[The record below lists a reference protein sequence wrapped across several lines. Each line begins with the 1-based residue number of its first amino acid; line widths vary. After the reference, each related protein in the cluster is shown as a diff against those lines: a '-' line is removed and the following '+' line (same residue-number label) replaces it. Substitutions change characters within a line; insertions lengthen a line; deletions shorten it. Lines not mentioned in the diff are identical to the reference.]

1 MDGVNRFDKK
11 LRFAVMGDPVEH
23 SLSPSIYGA
32 LFSHFGIDGEFIKL
46 RVTRDDVCRI
56 RQIAAEN
63 GLSGFACTMP
73 LKELVIPLLD
83 GISEEAERISSVNI
97 VDIRNGRL
105 FGSSTDGYGI
115 KRAVDGRHSRKR
127 TVIIGS
133 GGAARAAAFK
143 LMGETR
149 ELVLLARNSAA
160 GETVASRTNAAFY
173 PFSEAETAMHGADLV
188 INATPM
194 GMTVPDFSGKHE
206 AVAVDERILSALSRT
221 REDALIADMVYSPE
235 KTMLMQA
242 AERIGRRVQNGMDML
257 IFQAL
262 EAFYIWTGMRADEGM
277 TDEPGEIIRMGKKY
291 TPAGGLNETRRT
303 DEDNRLGTVRR

>member
-1 MDGVNRFDKK
+1 MDGAKNRFDKK

-32 LFSHFGIDGEFIKL
+32 LFSHFGMDGEFIKL

-63 GLSGFACTMP
+63 RLSGFACTMP

-97 VDIRNGRL
+97 VDIRDGRL

-149 ELVLLARNSAA
+149 ELVLLARNAAA

-194 GMTVPDFSGKHE
+194 GMFVPDFSGKPE
-206 AVAVDERILSALSRT
+206 AVEVDERILSALART
-221 REDALIADMVYSPE
+221 REDALIADMVYNPE
-235 KTMLMQA
+235 KTTLMQR
-242 AERIGRRVQNGMDML
+242 AEDIGRRTLNGLDML
-257 IFQAL
+257 IYQAF
-262 EAFYIWTGMRADEGM
+262 EAFCIWTGVRVDEAFADEL
-277 TDEPGEIIRMGKKY
+277 KS
-291 TPAGGLNETRRT
+291 
-303 DEDNRLGTVRR
+303 RLRDGRKL